1 MDCPAHI
8 AGPAFVKAET
18 RRRLTELHTW
28 TGLIAGFALFIAFYA
43 GALSVFHDEIDT
55 WAVPHPP
62 VVSSDLIARGD
73 ALMAKIVDEHPAA
86 RAQIGMT
93 LPGDHPSHEVAVY
106 WFDKDWHVQGLDD
119 AKPRGEDD
127 EREGL
132 ADFVYSLHYTL
143 GIPEL
148 GIYLMGLVSIVYGV
162 ALLSGVLIHLPH
174 LVQDLFALRPGRN
187 LKRLWQ
193 DAHNVIGILSLP
205 FHVIFAI
212 TGALICLMTIAMVA
226 FNVMAFDGKLVALED
241 SLTGASPTITASK
254 VQAPMLPPHV
264 AVEKA
269 RAVALASG
277 AEGFDPDYLRYLQY
291 GDRNAAVEVRGRSGK
306 TLGEYGSVALS
317 AVDGR
322 VLGVQVTGA
331 RDANHA
337 TYAAIFGLHFGT
349 FGGTAVKWLYF
360 LLGLAG
366 AFLFY
371 SGNLLYI
378 ESRRKRRSA
387 DQPLKVRAMA
397 TATVGL
403 CLGSCSAIAVTFCA
417 NLVAAASG
425 FDATLIVK
433 PVFFAA
439 LAAAFGWTL
448 WRRPA
453 RAAVD
458 LLWLTAALSLA
469 VAIADIALHGLRV
482 DGGGAALAVNI
493 TCIGMAVGFA
503 SLARATARRAQSG
516 DTNSVWAVAG

>member
-1 MDCPAHI
+1 
-8 AGPAFVKAET
+8 
-18 RRRLTELHTW
+18 
-28 TGLIAGFALFIAFYA
+28 
-43 GALSVFHDEIDT
+43 
-55 WAVPHPP
+55 
-62 VVSSDLIARGD
+62 
-73 ALMAKIVDEHPAA
+73 
-86 RAQIGMT
+86 
-93 LPGDHPSHEVAVY
+93 
-106 WFDKDWHVQGLDD
+106 
-119 AKPRGEDD
+119 
-127 EREGL
+127 
-132 ADFVYSLHYTL
+132 
-143 GIPEL
+143 
-148 GIYLMGLVSIVYGV
+148 
-162 ALLSGVLIHLPH
+162 
-174 LVQDLFALRPGRN
+174 
-187 LKRLWQ
+187 
-193 DAHNVIGILSLP
+193 
-205 FHVIFAI
+205 
-212 TGALICLMTIAMVA
+212 
-226 FNVMAFDGKLVALED
+226 
-241 SLTGASPTITASK
+241 
-254 VQAPMLPPHV
+254 
-264 AVEKA
+264 VEKA